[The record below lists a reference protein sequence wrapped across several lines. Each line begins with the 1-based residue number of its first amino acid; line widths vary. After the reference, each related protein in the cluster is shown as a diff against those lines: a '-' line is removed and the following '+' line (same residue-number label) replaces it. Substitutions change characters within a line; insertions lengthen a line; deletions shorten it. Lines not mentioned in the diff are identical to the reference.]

1 MAGNKFVRVDD
12 VAVSSFLNAGEPVA
26 AEVDKIAK
34 LTKYFSQGFIH
45 DRTGKLGRGIQ
56 ANRTTKTGPF
66 TGKAL
71 VFTRTSYALFVHD
84 GTANDGVGYIYP
96 ANGKYLT
103 VPKNHKKS
111 VVSGGTLRTVWRRGS
126 RETAGTK
133 PYFTALRVH
142 GQKANPFLEKGLH
155 EAMGTL

>member
-1 MAGNKFVRVDD
+1 MARNAFVRVDD
-12 VAVSSFLNAGEPVA
+12 TAVSSFLNAGEPVA

-45 DRTGKLGRGIQ
+45 DRTGKLGRNIQ

-84 GTANDGVGYIYP
+84 GTANNGVGYIYP
-96 ANGKYLT
+96 SNGSYLT
-103 VPKNHKKS
+103 VPKNHKQATM
-111 VVSGGTLRTVWRRGS
+111 SGGTLRTIWRRGS